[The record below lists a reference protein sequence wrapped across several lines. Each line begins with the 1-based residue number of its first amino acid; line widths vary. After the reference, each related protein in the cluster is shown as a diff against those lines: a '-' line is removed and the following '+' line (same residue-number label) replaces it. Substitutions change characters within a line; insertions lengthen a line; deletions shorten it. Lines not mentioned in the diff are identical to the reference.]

1 MKSLL
6 RCLMFIA
13 VLILFSSSHLSA
25 APLKLATTYWP
36 PYTDVQNT
44 AAPGLFVEV
53 AREVFSRMNQEIAI
67 EEFPWKR
74 SQLYAKNGEVDAI
87 FAAAYSEERAQYA
100 VYPKAALGPLSY
112 VFFLQ
117 AADLL
122 TFAFDSADDLKSL
135 VIGAIDGSA
144 VVNIPIIAESAEKW
158 GNVQFTVGEKS
169 EQEGMLKLDR
179 KIIDC
184 YAGSLLTG
192 QAMVRQLKEQGRIQS
207 DIQPYLTKPLQETD
221 LFLIFSKQ
229 AGYTDD
235 HPTVIAFTQ
244 ALEEF
249 RQTEKY
255 QEIIRKYT
263 HPQ

>member
-6 RCLMFIA
+6 RSLTLVF
-13 VLILFSSSHLSA
+13 VVILCSSSHLSA

-53 AREVFSRMNQEIAI
+53 VREVFSRMNQEIVI

-74 SQLYAKNGEVDAI
+74 SQLYAENGEMDAI

-100 VYPKAALGPLSY
+100 VYPKTALGPLTY
-112 VFFLQ
+112 VFFLH
-117 AADLL
+117 AADLS
-122 TFAFDSADDLKSL
+122 TFAFDSADDLKPRM
-135 VIGAIDGSA
+135 IGAIDGSA
-144 VVNIPIIAESAEKW
+144 VVKIPIIAESAEKW
-158 GNVQFTVGEKS
+158 GNLLLTVGEKS

-192 QAMVRQLKEQGRIQS
+192 QAMVRQLKEQGKIQA
-207 DIQPYLTKPLQETD
+207 DIRPYLVKPLQETE
-221 LFLIFSKQ
+221 LFLIFSKH
-229 AGYTDD
+229 AGYADD

-255 QEIIRKYT
+255 QEIVRKYAN
-263 HPQ
+263 PQ